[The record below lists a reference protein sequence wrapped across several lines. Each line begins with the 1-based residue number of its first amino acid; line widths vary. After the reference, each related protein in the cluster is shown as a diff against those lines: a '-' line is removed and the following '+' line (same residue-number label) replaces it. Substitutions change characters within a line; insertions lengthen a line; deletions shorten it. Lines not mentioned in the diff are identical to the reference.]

1 MNKSAADRS
10 FAAQGSNPD
19 NRHEKGLFI
28 TFEGIDATIFDSQV
42 AIHTREM
49 REKGVTFEI
58 WTFETWTSHY
68 QNSLQ
73 RLKKAEELAQTP
85 VRLFRGVFP
94 YLPFSG
100 LLNALLLLFHL
111 IRYKPRVDF
120 IHARADY
127 AAHVCAYLTFL
138 NIPIIWDCRG
148 DSEAEFLLSYSP
160 ANILTRLIRKVFPWL
175 IRWRTFH
182 AARNCAGAI
191 FVSEGLLK
199 RKGGRLKHKNYQ
211 IIPCGVSNKLFFFS
225 DALRQST
232 RKKLGYDQHDRI
244 VIYSGGMAKYQ
255 GFPEYVK
262 MFRKLHEQNGNY
274 KFLVATPYLER
285 AAASLHDLPA
295 GSYQLISAPF
305 EEMNALYSASDF
317 GALLRPP
324 SPVNNVAS
332 PTKFGEYCL
341 SGLLV
346 IMNDSVE
353 QSRRFAE
360 MLGNLILCDSTI
372 HTRSLAILN
381 NEERETLSQEA
392 SRLLSREAL
401 ADKYLQLYFNL

>member
-1 MNKSAADRS
+1 MTTTP
-10 FAAQGSNPD
+10 NPD
-19 NRHEKGLFI
+19 SCCKKGLFI

-42 AIHTREM
+42 AIHAREM
-49 REKGVTFEI
+49 REKGVAFEI
-58 WTFETWTSHY
+58 WTFETWASHY

-73 RLKKAEELAQTP
+73 RLGKARELAQSP
-85 VRLFRGVFP
+85 IRLFRGMFP

-100 LLNALLLLFHL
+100 LVNSMILLLHL
-111 IRYKPRVDF
+111 IKHRPDIDF

-127 AAHVCAYLTFL
+127 AAHVCSYLSFL
-138 NIPIIWDCRG
+138 KIPIIWDCRG

-160 ANILTRLIRKVFPWL
+160 ANFFSGLVKQVFPWL
-175 IRWRTFH
+175 IRWRTYH
-182 AARNCAGAI
+182 AARNCRGAI

-199 RKGGRLKHKNYQ
+199 RKGGRLKYKNYQ

-232 RKKLGYDQHDRI
+232 RERLGYHQNDRV

-255 GFPEYVK
+255 GFPEYIK
-262 MFRKLHEQNGNY
+262 MFRKLHEQDRNY
-274 KFLVATPYLER
+274 KFLVVTPYMEK
-285 AAASLHDLPA
+285 AAASLLDLPPD
-295 GSYQLISAPF
+295 SYQLISAPF
-305 EEMNALYSASDF
+305 DEMNALYCASDF

-346 IMNDSVE
+346 IMNNTVE
-353 QSRRFAE
+353 QSYRFAE
-360 MLGNLILCDSTI
+360 MLGNLIPYNSMLDTASFAI
-372 HTRSLAILN
+372 HS
-381 NEERETLSQEA
+381 NENRERLSREA
-392 SRLLSREAL
+392 SKLISREAL
-401 ADKYLQLYFNL
+401 ADRYLQLYFSL